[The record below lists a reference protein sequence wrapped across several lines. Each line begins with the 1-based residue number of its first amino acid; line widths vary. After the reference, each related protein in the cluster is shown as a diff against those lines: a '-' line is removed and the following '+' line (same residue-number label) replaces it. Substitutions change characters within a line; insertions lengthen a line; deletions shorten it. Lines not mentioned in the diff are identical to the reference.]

1 MAATC
6 SESGLKAMSD
16 AVQLP
21 DRATIHTV
29 DGHWMMQEF
38 PVEVTHARQRSLTLL
53 ENHILK
59 AFNHIPGC
67 TARDIITQFGL
78 DPLLVDSTLRTL
90 KLCNTIDSVDEATT
104 RSPIDDTL
112 RFLNQDLK
120 ETLDRLAMVGG
131 GEEELRELQRQRDV
145 TQQKIQQLE
154 STIKPQDEDRF
165 SRMKFQVNAL
175 GKEALL
181 NKYMKEPT
189 ETKIYSF
196 VRCMTTGVVHILGG
210 PEIEKGA
217 IVSEWPK
224 KENSIWLNK
233 RNQKWS
239 NVDPTRREIE
249 DVLSSLDPNGEIEI
263 NTIEVLESRFEN
275 REVHLPLHFTLT
287 VGHEDKKQAWLVHLQ
302 REHIPRIRWIEDY
315 LQQLNSQHPSLLK
328 HLASSL
334 PKTKGMAKT
343 SVKNASPLV
352 RLDRLI
358 GQEKTKQ
365 GILVVHA
372 HEQLTNLIDKVEMP
386 MQALDQLLTSR
397 TMVCLSQQ
405 LKKNYNFEEN
415 NALTPP
421 SFTIPWNN
429 IMPKGTIAMN
439 SGFYEAGFISI
450 PFTSKEEIRLP
461 VLCHSKQRGLKT
473 VAKVDAYLRNL
484 LSSEHLFLMT
494 NAIADLDQWIQ
505 DMVGGIASK
514 KPDAIISDFTEVQN
528 HLEAIVGPLGLDY
541 MHKAIEAFV
550 DRYATTCLN
559 SNKGINALH
568 TVIEESQT
576 SPVQKSVCWATIE
589 KSIHALAVE
598 ASSSGQQNSDLFS
611 LWIEVRE
618 RKKSLPWEEMA
629 HLEDTLVGNC
639 TMTRFEVNR
648 HTERIVKDLVV
659 GNQRPVSDLAGMLRD
674 LRSINVI
681 DKKLHAELG
690 KTKAG
695 RNMFTHEY
703 DMDADLSHTMEAI
716 KTMRLLATLTD
727 PINDARWETKD
738 EYQNFSWNFSS
749 QGIEEYLKQCLNLAD
764 TFGGI
769 HQFSQALWLDG
780 LKTRLPV
787 TYNQIPFSIAKTIS
801 QITGLDC
808 GLHGDLITEK
818 ILTDSSLIWAK
829 SLNTPVNY
837 SIPKNV
843 LEAMKGLDEYG
854 LQKEAKQIA
863 ENILKE
869 VPLPPTLEA
878 MLNEVNMAEEMM
890 KVISPMDAIVRW
902 KRTIEQPDLTI
913 ELEALSN
920 VDEGSLS
927 RMGKT
932 NSERLLKSALEPYF
946 GNNYDVDSMESG
958 IDVID
963 EFMQSNK
970 TWLLVLEKLEN
981 WMFARCIRQL
991 KEGTDSEMVS
1001 WLERITTSNLENTS
1015 LNIFKKKLGEA
1026 LINLKKK
1033 IKNDQ
1038 NKKSKPSKQS
1048 KKKKGGKK

>member
-53 ENHILK
+53 EHHILK
-59 AFNHIPGC
+59 AFNHVKGC

-78 DPLLVDSTLRTL
+78 DSLLVDSTLRTL
-90 KLCNTIDSVDEATT
+90 KLCNTIDSVDEASVKNPT
-104 RSPIDDTL
+104 DDAL
-112 RFLNQDLK
+112 RTLNQELK
-120 ETLDRLAMVGG
+120 ATLDRLAMVGSDL
-131 GEEELRELQRQRDV
+131 EEWQELQRQRDV
-145 TQQKIQQLE
+145 TQQKIHQLE
-154 STIKPQDEDRF
+154 STIMPVEEDRF
-165 SRMKFQVNAL
+165 SRMKFQVNVL

-210 PEIEKGA
+210 PEIDKGA
-217 IVSEWPK
+217 IESGWPQ

-239 NVDPTRREIE
+239 YVDPTRREIE
-249 DVLSSLDPNGEIEI
+249 NVLSSLDPNEEIEI
-263 NTIEVLESRFEN
+263 NTIEVLESRFES

-287 VGHEDKKQAWLVHLQ
+287 VGHEDRKQEWLVHLQ
-302 REHIPRIRWIEDY
+302 REHIPRVRWIESH
-315 LQQLNSQHPSLLK
+315 LQQLDSQHPSLLK
-328 HLASSL
+328 YLVSSL
-334 PKTKGMAKT
+334 PNTKGMNAT

-352 RLDRLI
+352 RLDRLV
-358 GQEKTKQ
+358 GHERTGQ

-372 HEQLTNLIDKVEMP
+372 HEQLTNLIDMP
-386 MQALDQLLTSR
+386 LQALDQMLTSR
-397 TMVCLSQQ
+397 TMVCLSQK
-405 LKKNYNFEEN
+405 LKTKYKFQEN
-415 NALTPP
+415 NDLTPP

-429 IMPKGTIAMN
+429 IMPKGTIAMS

-461 VLCHSKQRGLKT
+461 VLCHSKPRGLKT
-473 VAKVDAYLRNL
+473 VAKVDAYLRKL

-494 NAIADLDQWIQ
+494 NALADLEQWIQ
-505 DMVGGIASK
+505 DMVEGIASK
-514 KPDAIISDFTEVQN
+514 NPDGIISDFTEIQN
-528 HLEAIVGPLGLDY
+528 HLDAVVGPLGLAY
-541 MHKAIEAFV
+541 MHKAIKVFV
-550 DRYATTCLN
+550 DRYATICLN
-559 SNKGINALH
+559 SNEGIKALL
-568 TVIEESQT
+568 TAVEVSQI
-576 SPVQKSVCWATIE
+576 SSDEKSDCWATIE

-598 ASSSGQQNSDLFS
+598 MSSSGQKNSDLFS
-611 LWIEVRE
+611 LWIAVRE
-618 RKKSLPWEEMA
+618 RKQALPWEEMA

-659 GNQRPVSDLAGMLRD
+659 GNQRPVSDLAGMLKD

-681 DKKLHAELG
+681 DEKLHAELS

-695 RNMFTHEY
+695 RNMFTHEH
-703 DMDADLSHTMEAI
+703 DMDADLPHTLEAI

-727 PINDARWETKD
+727 PIDDLRWSTKD

-749 QGIEEYLKQCLNLAD
+749 QGIEQYLNQCLDLVD
-764 TFGGI
+764 TFGKN
-769 HQFSQALWLDG
+769 HQFSQALWFNG
-780 LKTRLPV
+780 LQTRLPV
-787 TYNQIPFSIAKTIS
+787 TYTQIPFNIAKTIGK
-801 QITGLDC
+801 ITELKRGLN
-808 GLHGDLITEK
+808 GESITEK
-818 ILTDSSLIWAK
+818 ILKDSSVIWAE
-829 SLNTPVNY
+829 SLDTPDNY

-843 LEAMKGLDEYG
+843 LESMKGLDDYG
-854 LQKEAKQIA
+854 LHKEAKQIA
-863 ENILKE
+863 EHILKE
-869 VPLPPTLEA
+869 VPMPSTIEA
-878 MLNEVNMAEEMM
+878 MLTEVNMAEEMM
-890 KVISPMDAIVRW
+890 KVISPMGAIVRW
-902 KRTIEQPDLTI
+902 KRTIEQPDFTI

-932 NSERLLKSALEPYF
+932 NIELLLKSALEPYF

-970 TWLLVLEKLEN
+970 TWLSVLETLEN
-981 WMFARCIRQL
+981 WMFVRCIRQL
-991 KEGTDSEMVS
+991 KKGKEAEMVA
-1001 WLERITTSNLENTS
+1001 WLDRMTTNVLGKTS
-1015 LNIFKKKLGEA
+1015 LKSFKKKLEDA
-1026 LINLKKK
+1026 LNNLKKK
-1033 IKNDQ
+1033 IKKDKNAEA
-1038 NKKSKPSKQS
+1038 KSRKQS
-1048 KKKKGGKK
+1048 KKKGGRKK